1 VAVTEER
8 IMDLVDRLAPSGDAV
23 LDYDRRH
30 LALYA
35 ALLDADDSGMDW
47 REAASSLMR
56 LEVGAVDAET
66 CWRSHL
72 ERARWIVGDGLGIA
86 IDAFDKHRPAIEVE

>member
-1 VAVTEER
+1 MET
-8 IMDLVDRLAPSGDAV
+8 IDRLAPSGAV
-23 LDYDRRH
+23 VDYDRRN

-35 ALLDADDSGMDW
+35 ALL
-47 REAASSLMR
+47 EAADAGQAWQDAATSLMR
-56 LEVGAVDAET
+56 LDVTECDAEA

-86 IDAFDKHRPAIEVE
+86 IHAFNQRRSEIEVE

>member
-1 VAVTEER
+1 MEER
-8 IMDLVDRLAPSGDAV
+8 TMDIVDRLAPSGDAV

-35 ALLDADDSGMDW
+35 ALLDAEDNEVGW
-47 REAASSLMR
+47 REAAASLMR
-56 LEVGAVDAET
+56 LDVGAVDAET
-66 CWRSHL
+66 CWRSHV

-86 IDAFDKHRPAIEVE
+86 IEAFNEHRPGVEVE